1 MPAILPVFLDG
12 TCFFAAGTKSYVMK
26 KTINLWAVI
35 VSAVASTALGFLWY
49 MVLFREPY
57 VRGLDRTKEQLDR
70 GPNGMWASIIQLG
83 GNMVMIYI
91 LAMLMQQ
98 TAKDDVGGGVKLA
111 VILWA
116 GFVACVIGPMY
127 AFEAFP
133 FYFFLITT
141 GYTLA
146 SMVLSGAILGAWK

>member
-1 MPAILPVFLDG
+1 MKAINIL
-12 TCFFAAGTKSYVMK
+12 
-26 KTINLWAVI
+26 AVI

-57 VRGLDRTKEQLDR
+57 VKGLARTKEQLDQ
-70 GPNGMWASIIQLG
+70 GPNAMWASVIQLG
-83 GNMVMIYI
+83 GNLVMIYI
-91 LAMLMQQ
+91 LALLMQQ
-98 TAKDDVGGGVKLA
+98 TGNDTVGQGIKLA
-111 VILWA
+111 ILLWV

-141 GYTLA
+141 GYTLVC
-146 SMVLSGAILGAWK
+146 MIMSGAILGAWK